1 LKLLTHAEKRSRK
14 QVGMKSLKDVFGQLI
29 ILESTVK
36 ELRQEVTR
44 DVLIDCP
51 RLVAL
56 ALQGLENQ
64 ISKIAKSVQDGISDA
79 A

>member
-1 LKLLTHAEKRSRK
+1 
-14 QVGMKSLKDVFGQLI
+14 V
-29 ILESTVK
+29 LEAMVK

-51 RLVAL
+51 RIVAL
-56 ALQGLENQ
+56 ALEALEMQ

-79 A
+79 T